1 MNKLLSLLIAV
12 PLSMA
17 TPVIAQA
24 ESETLR
30 VCAAEDEMPYSN
42 SSGDGFEN
50 EVAKVIAD
58 ELDWKVDFV
67 WLDRAAIFLV
77 KDLLEPGNCDVVMG
91 LDADDPR
98 VLTSDPY
105 YKSSYVFVYR
115 KDSGLTIKDWESP
128 DLKKVQNFAITAHSP
143 AEAALR
149 EIGKYESNLNYM
161 YSLIGYKS
169 RRNEYVRYE
178 PAKMISEVINGNAG
192 VAIIWG
198 PSAGRY
204 VKNSSVPLE
213 VQPVP
218 DYQTGEGENI
228 RFTYEQSLAVR
239 KNDIDLMKKLNR
251 ALEQARPQIHKVLK
265 AEGVPLV
272 KDGELQTANKLESK

>member
-1 MNKLLSLLIAV
+1 MNKLLNLLVVAS
-12 PLSMA
+12 LSMA
-17 TPVIAQA
+17 IPVIAQA
-24 ESETLR
+24 ENETLR

-42 SSGDGFEN
+42 NSGEGFEN
-50 EVAKVIAD
+50 EIARIVAD
-58 ELDWKVDFV
+58 ELDWKVHFV

-77 KDLLEPGNCDVVMG
+77 KDLLEPGKCDVVMG

-98 VLTSDPY
+98 VLTSEPY
-105 YKSSYVFVYR
+105 YMSSYVFVYR
-115 KDSGLTIKDWESP
+115 KDSDLTIKGWDSA
-128 DLKKVQNFAITAHSP
+128 DLEKVQNFAITAHSP

-178 PAKMISEVINGNAG
+178 PAKMVAEVVNGNAG

-198 PSAGRY
+198 PSAARY

-213 VQPVP
+213 MQRVP
-218 DYQTGEGENI
+218 DYKTAKGENI
-228 RFTYEQSLAVR
+228 RFAYKQSLAVR
-239 KNDIDLMKKLNR
+239 EDDSGLMKKLNK
-251 ALEQARPQIHKVLK
+251 ALKRARPQINKVLK
-265 AEGVPLV
+265 AEGVPLI
-272 KDGELQTANKLESK
+272 KDGKLRAVNNSETQ

>member
-1 MNKLLSLLIAV
+1 MYKLLNLLITAS
-12 PLSMA
+12 LGLA
-17 TPVIAQA
+17 LPVIAQA
-24 ESETLR
+24 ENETLR

-42 SSGDGFEN
+42 RSGEGFEN
-50 EVAKVIAD
+50 EIAKVIAD

-77 KDLLEPGNCDVVMG
+77 KDLLKPGKCDVVMG

-98 VLTSDPY
+98 VLTSEPY

-115 KDSGLTIKDWESP
+115 KASDLNIKGWDSP
-128 DLKKVQNFAITAHSP
+128 DLKRVQNFAITAHSP

-149 EIGKYESNLNYM
+149 EIGMYEPNLNFM
-161 YSLIGYKS
+161 YSLIDYVS

-178 PAKMISEVINGNAG
+178 PVKMVTEVINGNAG
-192 VAIIWG
+192 LAIIWG

-204 VKNSSVPLE
+204 ITNSSVPLE

-218 DYQTGEGENI
+218 DYQTSEGETI
-228 RFTYEQSLAVR
+228 RFTYKQSLAVR
-239 KNDIDLMKKLNR
+239 EDDSELMKKLNK
-251 ALEQARPQIHKVLK
+251 ALERARPQIHKVLK

-272 KDGELQTANKLESK
+272 KKGELQTANNFESR